1 MNNEN
6 EQILKITVKYDDAIR
21 NIAKYRTSI
30 ENLKKEEAEYKKA
43 LKDKKIS
50 QEEYNA
56 KIVETE
62 KKMLEAR
69 DVVQT
74 LTKEVRNQ
82 IKIEKQQTGSL
93 KQLRA
98 QLSNLT
104 AEYDSLSEV
113 ERKAGRGQEL
123 KIKINGITDSLKEAE
138 GETQRFYR
146 SVGSYEEAIKNALGM
161 NNSFADSLLHMA
173 DNAKS
178 GSGLFSNLKT
188 EASAFGNT
196 LTSLLKNKVF
206 LGIAGIAGAGVVFKW
221 WYDYNKGLVE
231 ATKLTRQFTDKSG
244 DDLKAYRSEVQA
256 LADYYGKD
264 FKEVLVS
271 ANTISKQFG
280 ITSEKALQ
288 IVKDGFIAGADANG
302 EFLDSLKEYPA
313 YFKEAGISADPIE
326 NAQEKPEKA
335 PERLDSGSFCNR
347 RIFRNFAEIRI
358 GIRLLHK
365 F

>member
-1 MNNEN
+1 MKNEN
-6 EQILKITVKYDDAIR
+6 TVEKVLEIKVRYDDAIR
-21 NIAKYRTSI
+21 NIAKYRAAI
-30 ENLKKEEAEYKKA
+30 DDLKKEEAEYKKA

-56 KIVETE
+56 KLVETE
-62 KKMLEAR
+62 KKMMHAK

-74 LTKEVRNQ
+74 LTKDVRNN
-82 IKIEKQQTGSL
+82 IKIEKEQTGSL

-104 AEYDSLSEV
+104 SEYDSLSEV
-113 ERKAGRGQEL
+113 ERKASRGQEL

-161 NNSFADSLLHMA
+161 NNSFADSLLRMA

-256 LADYYGKD
+256 LAVPTAAELSGSSFNLSETSCITSKVVIDPLCNS
-264 FKEVLVS
+264 FCIFFEFSPIPSNAAAVESVISRSRIFASLIVSIPLSENIPCLLVS
-271 ANTISKQFG
+271 AMMATN
-280 ITSEKALQ
+280 
-288 IVKDGFIAGADANG
+288 
-302 EFLDSLKEYPA
+302 
-313 YFKEAGISADPIE
+313 
-326 NAQEKPEKA
+326 
-335 PERLDSGSFCNR
+335 
-347 RIFRNFAEIRI
+347 
-358 GIRLLHK
+358 
-365 F
+365 